1 VTPDTVLQGQ
11 CARLIAEELSRRQ
24 NQAIAS
30 LELDEDAQWQAV
42 AGASVDHWFGSTS
55 EQGLEQLKRLEVAAF
70 TQDVWKLRVSA
81 REVPEFIHDHPV
93 INPPSPLSTLV
104 AFLNFADE
112 FWLMPVGRVMFK
124 PYNRFAN
131 LMDAADAA
139 GFADELDGLFTWSN
153 AVLEELW
160 PNGSVDEADV
170 ELIADRA
177 WQTIP
182 ASLKERLLEA
192 GELDIDVFWETLEYF
207 DGSIWHED
215 RNIQRRHAHP
225 ISLAKWLKRMRSY
238 ERS

>member
-1 VTPDTVLQGQ
+1 
-11 CARLIAEELSRRQ
+11 
-24 NQAIAS
+24 
-30 LELDEDAQWQAV
+30 
-42 AGASVDHWFGSTS
+42 
-55 EQGLEQLKRLEVAAF
+55 
-70 TQDVWKLRVSA
+70 
-81 REVPEFIHDHPV
+81 
-93 INPPSPLSTLV
+93 
-104 AFLNFADE
+104 
-112 FWLMPVGRVMFK
+112 MFK

-215 RNIQRRHAHP
+215 RNIKRRHAHP
-225 ISLAKWLKRMRSY
+225 ISLANWLQRMRSY